1 MLYKIINNS
10 LINNSL
16 KNIIF
21 ILIILFSF
29 TLSSQKKA
37 NNKLESPIDFPIIL
51 SGNFGELRSSG
62 FHSGIDIKTKGK
74 EGIEIRSIDSGYVS
88 RVQVSTSGF
97 GKVVYIDHGNNL
109 TTVYAHLS
117 KFSDKIEK
125 IINELQYKKKNYEVR
140 KFFKSKELKI
150 EKKEIIGLSGN
161 TGSSFGP
168 HLHFE
173 IRKTNEEL
181 PINPLFYN
189 FNVVDTIRPY
199 LKNFFLYGIKN
210 GLLRKKQLKLSK
222 VNDSIFTAT
231 TIKTTD
237 TIGFGIVSYDR
248 QNKTNNIFGNYKYSL
263 YKNDTLNFQLIFD
276 SFTFSE
282 KPFQKKYID
291 NEYYVLNKS
300 RIVKLFGDNKK
311 SLSFVKGKNEG
322 LIINKG
328 DRHNITVKLSD
339 YDNNNTYIKL
349 KIVGDSTN
357 FKYDEE
363 VEIPFNKLI
372 DNEKKYNL
380 SYNGHE
386 LIIEKNTFD
395 RKSKI
400 LYKYENDTLYA
411 YNPFLIA
418 LKNFEIKYPTK
429 SLNDGQYLAR
439 INYDGSKNFVT
450 NTLIDG
456 YYQFKTKTLGNFYID
471 IDSLPPTIIRSKRV
485 NYKNQIQYYI
495 NDKETGIKNYKGK
508 INDQWALFEYEPK
521 LKKIFFKNDTLLK
534 LNKMNKVEIYV
545 EDLVGN
551 STSVIDSLKF

>member
-1 MLYKIINNS
+1 M
-10 LINNSL
+10 

-21 ILIILFSF
+21 ILIVLFSF
-29 TLSSQKKA
+29 TLSSQKIA
-37 NNKLESPIDFPIIL
+37 NKKLESPIDFPILL

-74 EGIEIRSIDSGYVS
+74 EGVEIRSIDSGYVS

-125 IINELQYKKKNYEVR
+125 IINELQYKNKSYEVR

-181 PINPLFYN
+181 PLNPLFYN
-189 FNVVDTIRPY
+189 FNIIDTIRPY

-210 GLLRKKQLKLSK
+210 GLLRRKQLKLSK
-222 VNDSIFTAT
+222 LNDSTFTT
-231 TIKTTD
+231 STIKTTD

-263 YKNDTLNFQLIFD
+263 LKNDTLNFELIFD

-300 RIVKLFGDNKK
+300 RIVKLFGNTKK
-311 SLSFVKGKNEG
+311 SLSFIKGKNEG
-322 LIINKG
+322 LVINEG
-328 DRHNITVKLSD
+328 DSHNITVKLSD
-339 YDNNNTYIKL
+339 YDKNNTYIKL

-357 FKYDEE
+357 YKYDKP
-363 VEIPFNKLI
+363 VEIPHNKLI
-372 DNEKKYNL
+372 DNQKKYNL

-386 LIIEKNTFD
+386 LIIEK
-395 RKSKI
+395 
-400 LYKYENDTLYA
+400 
-411 YNPFLIA
+411 
-418 LKNFEIKYPTK
+418 KNI
-429 SLNDGQYLAR
+429 
-439 INYDGSKNFVT
+439 
-450 NTLIDG
+450 
-456 YYQFKTKTLGNFYID
+456 
-471 IDSLPPTIIRSKRV
+471 
-485 NYKNQIQYYI
+485 
-495 NDKETGIKNYKGK
+495 
-508 INDQWALFEYEPK
+508 W
-521 LKKIFFKNDTLLK
+521 
-534 LNKMNKVEIYV
+534 
-545 EDLVGN
+545 
-551 STSVIDSLKF
+551 

>member
-1 MLYKIINNS
+1 M
-10 LINNSL
+10 

-88 RVQVSTSGF
+88 RVQVSTTGF

-189 FNVVDTIRPY
+189 FDVLDTIRPY

-222 VNDSIFTAT
+222 VNDSIFTGS

-263 YKNDTLNFQLIFD
+263 FKNDTLNFQLIFD

-357 FKYDEE
+357 FKYDKE

-372 DNEKKYNL
+372 DNKKKYNL
-380 SYNGHE
+380 SYNGYE

-418 LKNFEIKYPTK
+418 LKNFEIKYPSK

-471 IDSLPPTIIRSKRV
+471 IDSLPPTINRSKRV

-521 LKKIFFKNDTLLK
+521 LKKIFFKNDTLIK
-534 LNKMNKVEIYV
+534 LNKMNKVEIHV

>member
-1 MLYKIINNS
+1 MKN
-10 LINNSL
+10 LIL
-16 KNIIF
+16 VF
-21 ILIILFSF
+21 IVLFSNLIF
-29 TLSSQKKA
+29 SQEESTK
-37 NNKLESPIDFPIIL
+37 KLESPIDFPILL

-74 EGIEIRSIDSGYVS
+74 EGIDIRAIDSGYVS

-117 KFSDKIEK
+117 RFSEKIEK
-125 IINELQYKKKNYEVR
+125 IINELQYKMKKYEVR
-140 KFFKSKELKI
+140 KFFRPKELKI
-150 EKKEIIGLSGN
+150 GKKEIIGLSGN

-189 FNVVDTIRPY
+189 FDVLDTIRPY
-199 LKNFFLYGIKN
+199 LKNLFLYGIKN

-222 VNDSIFTAT
+222 INDSTFTAN

-237 TIGFGIVSYDR
+237 TIGFGVVSYDR

-263 YKNDTLNFQLIFD
+263 FKNDTLNFELIFD

-291 NEYYVLNKS
+291 NEYYVLKRS
-300 RIVKLFGDNKK
+300 RIVKLFGDKNN
-311 SLSFVKGKNEG
+311 SLSFVKGTNEG
-322 LIINKG
+322 LIIKQG
-328 DRHNITVKLSD
+328 DKHNITVKLSD
-339 YDNNNTYIKL
+339 YDNNNTYINL

-357 FKYDEE
+357 FKYDKQAEL
-363 VEIPFNKLI
+363 PFNKLI
-372 DNEKKYNL
+372 DFNKKYNF
-380 SYNGHE
+380 SYNGHK

-400 LYKYENDTLYA
+400 LHKYYNDTLFA

-418 LKNFEIKYPTK
+418 WKNFEIKYPADDL
-429 SLNDGQYLAR
+429 SDGQYLAR
-439 INYDGSKNFVT
+439 MNYDGSKNFVT
-450 NTLIDG
+450 NSIKDG
-456 YYQFKTKTLGNFYID
+456 YYQFKTKNTGKFFID
-471 IDSLPPTIIRSKRV
+471 IDSLPPTVFRNKRI

-495 NDKETGIKNYKGK
+495 DDKETGIKNYTGK

-521 LKKIFFKNDTLLK
+521 LKKIFFKNDTLITPNTV
-534 LNKMNKVEIYV
+534 NKIEIYV

-551 STSVIDSLKF
+551 STSIIDSLLF

>member
-1 MLYKIINNS
+1 M
-10 LINNSL
+10 

-189 FNVVDTIRPY
+189 FDVVDTIRPY

-263 YKNDTLNFQLIFD
+263 FKNDTLNFQLIFD

-349 KIVGDSTN
+349 KVVGDSTN
-357 FKYDEE
+357 FKYDKQ

-418 LKNFEIKYPTK
+418 LKNFKIKYPTK

-521 LKKIFFKNDTLLK
+521 LKKIFFKNDTLIK
-534 LNKMNKVEIYV
+534 LNKMNKVEIHV

>member
-1 MLYKIINNS
+1 M
-10 LINNSL
+10 

-21 ILIILFSF
+21 ILIVLFSF
-29 TLSSQKKA
+29 TLSSQKKV
-37 NNKLESPIDFPIIL
+37 NKKLESPIDFPILL

-74 EGIEIRSIDSGYVS
+74 EGVEIRSIDSGYVS

-125 IINELQYKKKNYEVR
+125 IINELQYKNKSYEVR

-181 PINPLFYN
+181 PLNPLFYN
-189 FNVVDTIRPY
+189 FNIIDTIRPY

-210 GLLRKKQLKLSK
+210 GLLRRKQLKLSK
-222 VNDSIFTAT
+222 LNDSTFTT
-231 TIKTTD
+231 STIKTTD

-263 YKNDTLNFQLIFD
+263 LKNDTLNFELIFD

-300 RIVKLFGDNKK
+300 RIVKLFGNTKK
-311 SLSFVKGKNEG
+311 SLSFIKGKNEG
-322 LIINKG
+322 LVINEG
-328 DRHNITVKLSD
+328 DSHNITIKLSD
-339 YDNNNTYIKL
+339 YDKNNTYIKL
-349 KIVGDSTN
+349 KIVGGSSN
-357 FKYDEE
+357 YKYDKP
-363 VEIPFNKLI
+363 VEIPHNKLI
-372 DNEKKYNL
+372 DNQKKYNL

-400 LYKYENDTLYA
+400 LHKYENDTLYV

-418 LKNFEIKYPTK
+418 WKDFEIKYPTK
-429 SLNDGQYLAR
+429 SLNNGQYLAR

-450 NTLIDG
+450 NTLKDG

-471 IDSLPPTIIRSKRV
+471 VDSLPPTIIRAKRV
-485 NYKNQIQYYI
+485 NYTNQIQYYI
-495 NDKETGIKNYKGK
+495 NDKETGIKTYKGK
-508 INDQWALFEYEPK
+508 INDHWALFEYEPK
-521 LKKIFFKNDTLLK
+521 LKKIFFKNDTLIK

>member
-1 MLYKIINNS
+1 M
-10 LINNSL
+10 

-21 ILIILFSF
+21 ILIVLFSF
-29 TLSSQKKA
+29 TLSSQKIA
-37 NNKLESPIDFPIIL
+37 NKKLESPIDFPILL

-74 EGIEIRSIDSGYVS
+74 EGVEIRSIDSGYVS

-125 IINELQYKKKNYEVR
+125 IINELQYKNKSYEVR

-181 PINPLFYN
+181 PLNPLFYN
-189 FNVVDTIRPY
+189 FDIIDTIRPY

-210 GLLRKKQLKLSK
+210 GLLRRKQLKLSK
-222 VNDSIFTAT
+222 LNDSTFTT
-231 TIKTTD
+231 STIKTTD

-263 YKNDTLNFQLIFD
+263 LKNDTLNFELIFD

-282 KPFQKKYID
+282 KPFQKKFID

-300 RIVKLFGDNKK
+300 RIVKLFGNTKK
-311 SLSFVKGKNEG
+311 SLSFIKGKNEG
-322 LIINKG
+322 LVINEG
-328 DRHNITVKLSD
+328 DSHNITIKLSD
-339 YDNNNTYIKL
+339 YDKNNTYIKL

-357 FKYDEE
+357 YKYDKP
-363 VEIPFNKLI
+363 VEIPHNKLI
-372 DNEKKYNL
+372 DNQKKYNL

-386 LIIEKNTFD
+386 LIIEKKTFD

-400 LYKYENDTLYA
+400 LHKYENDTLYV

-418 LKNFEIKYPTK
+418 WKNFEIKYPTK
-429 SLNDGQYLAR
+429 SLNNGQYLAR

-450 NTLIDG
+450 NTLKDG

-471 IDSLPPTIIRSKRV
+471 IDSLPPTIIRAKRV
-485 NYKNQIQYYI
+485 NYTNQIQYYI

-521 LKKIFFKNDTLLK
+521 LKKIFFKNDTLIK

>member
-1 MLYKIINNS
+1 M
-10 LINNSL
+10 

-21 ILIILFSF
+21 ILIVLFSF

-37 NNKLESPIDFPIIL
+37 NKKLESPIDFPILL

-74 EGIEIRSIDSGYVS
+74 EGVEIRSIDSGYVS

-125 IINELQYKKKNYEVR
+125 IINELQYKNKSYEVR

-181 PINPLFYN
+181 PLNPLFYN
-189 FNVVDTIRPY
+189 FNIIDTIRPY

-210 GLLRKKQLKLSK
+210 GLLRRKQLKLSK
-222 VNDSIFTAT
+222 LNDSTFTT
-231 TIKTTD
+231 STIKTTD

-263 YKNDTLNFQLIFD
+263 LKNDTLNFELIFD

-300 RIVKLFGDNKK
+300 RIVKLFGNTKK
-311 SLSFVKGKNEG
+311 SLSFIKGKNEG
-322 LIINKG
+322 LVINEG
-328 DRHNITVKLSD
+328 DSHNITIKLSD
-339 YDNNNTYIKL
+339 YDKNNTYIKL

-357 FKYDEE
+357 YKYDKP
-363 VEIPFNKLI
+363 VEIPHNKLI
-372 DNEKKYNL
+372 DNQKKYNL

-400 LYKYENDTLYA
+400 LHKYENDTLYV

-418 LKNFEIKYPTK
+418 WKNFEIKYPTK
-429 SLNDGQYLAR
+429 SLNNGQYLAR

-450 NTLIDG
+450 NTLKDG

-471 IDSLPPTIIRSKRV
+471 IDSLPPTIIRAKRV
-485 NYKNQIQYYI
+485 NYTNQIQYYI
-495 NDKETGIKNYKGK
+495 NDKETGIKTYKGK
-508 INDQWALFEYEPK
+508 INDHWALFEYEPK
-521 LKKIFFKNDTLLK
+521 LKKIFFKNDTLIK

>member
-1 MLYKIINNS
+1 M
-10 LINNSL
+10 

-189 FNVVDTIRPY
+189 FDVVDTIRPY

-263 YKNDTLNFQLIFD
+263 FKNDTLNFQLIFD

-349 KIVGDSTN
+349 KVVGDSTN
-357 FKYDEE
+357 FKYDKQF
-363 VEIPFNKLI
+363 EIPFNKLI

-380 SYNGHE
+380 SYNGYE

-418 LKNFEIKYPTK
+418 LKNFKIKYPTK

-521 LKKIFFKNDTLLK
+521 LKKIFFKNDTLIK
-534 LNKMNKVEIYV
+534 LNKMNKVEIHV